1 MKDVKI
7 LHLSNSDIRI
17 DPRIIKE
24 LKALEELDYQRCLA
38 IGIDRVD
45 DQGLNIADMAGDVK
59 AEIVTC
65 QIKSYRGMFNKF
77 PRQIAYFFRLLEITY
92 KFAIAGIR
100 FNPNV
105 VHCHGPFV
113 LLAGVVIK
121 LFKGCKLV
129 YDAHEL
135 ESNKNGQSMIVSKS
149 ILLIEKISW
158 KSVDLLISVS
168 DSILE
173 WYNKKLGEKPVVLI
187 LNSPAVQ
194 GICNSEG
201 ITRSG
206 LNYFRQLYNI
216 PPDKKIFLY
225 LGAFIPGRGIE
236 HLLMIFNSKISN
248 AHIVFM
254 GYGKLSPM
262 INEFADR
269 SSNIHVHR
277 TLPQD
282 EFLTIASSADIG
294 VCMIENIS
302 LSDYYS
308 LPNKFFEYIFAGL
321 TVLGSNFPEI
331 RKYVEKYSLGMCCEA
346 DRCSLESAIV
356 KISAEPRLDPRIK
369 VHELSWEYQAE
380 KLVASYNLIIM
391 T

>member
-1 MKDVKI
+1 MKNIKI

-24 LKALEELDYQRCLA
+24 LKALEKLDYKHCLG

-45 DQGLNIADMAGDVK
+45 DQGLNISDMAGEVK

-65 QIKSYRGMFNKF
+65 QIKSYRGIFNKI

-92 KFAIAGIR
+92 KFTIAGIR
-100 FNPNV
+100 FKPNI

-113 LLAGVVIK
+113 LLAGVIIK
-121 LFKGCKLV
+121 LFNGCKLV

-135 ESNKNGQSMIVSKS
+135 ESNKNGQSLIVSKS
-149 ILLIEKISW
+149 VLLIEKISW
-158 KSVDLLISVS
+158 KSVDLLVSVS

-173 WYNKKLGEKPVVLI
+173 WYNKKLGMKPVVLI
-187 LNSPAVQ
+187 LNSPQ
-194 GICNSEG
+194 SQNIFKSEG
-201 ITRSG
+201 KIKNNS
-206 LNYFRQLYNI
+206 NYFRHLYKI
-216 PPDKKIFLY
+216 APDKKIFLY

-236 HLLMIFNSKISN
+236 HLLTIFKSKISN

-254 GYGKLSPM
+254 GYGKLGPM
-262 INEFADR
+262 ITDYANS
-269 SSNIHVHR
+269 SSNIHIHHA
-277 TLPQD
+277 LPQN
-282 EFLTIASSADIG
+282 EFIAIASSADIG

-331 RKYVEKYSLGMCCEA
+331 RKYIEKYSLGMCCEA
-346 DRCSLESAIV
+346 DSESLESSILN
-356 KISAEPRLDPRIK
+356 ISAQPRLYPING

-380 KLVASYNLIIM
+380 KLVKSYNSII
-391 T
+391 